1 MISYIL
7 WKMFYSVRRRN
18 KMPKV
23 ITVGKDTYTI
33 FEIEDIFKIIQDK
46 LGDDVLKELN
56 EYIQELQYTIDDL
69 QSEIVYCSGLIEDL
83 YNDLNDSED
92 ELSTY
97 SNVIKSVK
105 SVLEDYRLP

>member
-1 MISYIL
+1 
-7 WKMFYSVRRRN
+7 
-18 KMPKV
+18 MPKV

-33 FEIEDIFKIIQDK
+33 FEIEDVFKIIQDK
-46 LGDDVLKELN
+46 LGDDVLNELN
-56 EYIQELQYTIDDL
+56 EYIQELQYTIDDIWA
-69 QSEIVYCSGLIEDL
+69 EVVNCAVLIEDL

-97 SNVIKSVK
+97 SDVVKSIK

>member
-1 MISYIL
+1 
-7 WKMFYSVRRRN
+7 
-18 KMPKV
+18 MPKV
-23 ITVGKDTYTI
+23 ITVGEDTYTI
-33 FEIEDIFKIIQDK
+33 FEIEDVFKIIQDK

-69 QSEIVYCSGLIEDL
+69 QSEVVYCSGLIEDL

-97 SNVIKSVK
+97 SDAVKSIK

>member
-1 MISYIL
+1 
-7 WKMFYSVRRRN
+7 
-18 KMPKV
+18 MPKV

-33 FEIEDIFKIIQDK
+33 FEIEDVFKIIQDK

-69 QSEIVYCSGLIEDL
+69 ESEVVNCSGLIEDL

-97 SNVIKSVK
+97 SDVVKSIK

>member
-1 MISYIL
+1 
-7 WKMFYSVRRRN
+7 
-18 KMPKV
+18 MPRV

-33 FEIEDIFKIIQDK
+33 FEIEDVFKIIQDK

-69 QSEIVYCSGLIEDL
+69 QSEVVNCSGLIEDL
-83 YNDLNDSED
+83 YSDLNDSED

-97 SNVIKSVK
+97 SDAVKSIK

>member
-1 MISYIL
+1 
-7 WKMFYSVRRRN
+7 
-18 KMPKV
+18 MPKV
-23 ITVGKDTYTI
+23 ITVEKDTYTI
-33 FEIEDIFKIIQDK
+33 FGIEDVFKIIQDK
-46 LGDDVLKELN
+46 LGDDVLNELN

-69 QSEIVYCSGLIEDL
+69 ESEVVNCSGLIEDL

-97 SNVIKSVK
+97 SDAVKSIK

>member
-1 MISYIL
+1 
-7 WKMFYSVRRRN
+7 
-18 KMPKV
+18 MPKV

-33 FEIEDIFKIIQDK
+33 FEIEDVFKIIQDK
-46 LGDDVLKELN
+46 LGDDVLNELN

-69 QSEIVYCSGLIEDL
+69 QSEVVYCSGLIEDL

-97 SNVIKSVK
+97 SDAVKSIK

>member
-1 MISYIL
+1 
-7 WKMFYSVRRRN
+7 
-18 KMPKV
+18 MPKV

-33 FEIEDIFKIIQDK
+33 FEIEDVFKIIQDK

-69 QSEIVYCSGLIEDL
+69 QSEVLNCSGLIEDL

-97 SNVIKSVK
+97 SDVVKSVK

>member
-1 MISYIL
+1 
-7 WKMFYSVRRRN
+7 
-18 KMPKV
+18 MPKV
-23 ITVGKDTYTI
+23 ITVGEDTYTI
-33 FEIEDIFKIIQDK
+33 FEIEDVFKIIQDK

-69 QSEIVYCSGLIEDL
+69 ESEVVNCSGLIEDL

-97 SNVIKSVK
+97 SDAVKSIKSV
-105 SVLEDYRLP
+105 LADYRLP

>member
-1 MISYIL
+1 
-7 WKMFYSVRRRN
+7 
-18 KMPKV
+18 MPKV

-46 LGDDVLKELN
+46 LGDDVLNELN

-69 QSEIVYCSGLIEDL
+69 QSEVVSCSGLIEDL

-97 SNVIKSVK
+97 SDAVKSIK

>member
-1 MISYIL
+1 
-7 WKMFYSVRRRN
+7 
-18 KMPKV
+18 MPKV

-33 FEIEDIFKIIQDK
+33 FEIEDVFKIIQDK

-69 QSEIVYCSGLIEDL
+69 QSEVVNCSGLIEDL
-83 YNDLNDSED
+83 YNELNDSEN

-97 SNVIKSVK
+97 SDAVKSIK

>member
-1 MISYIL
+1 
-7 WKMFYSVRRRN
+7 
-18 KMPKV
+18 MPKV

-33 FEIEDIFKIIQDK
+33 FEIEDVFKIIQDK

-69 QSEIVYCSGLIEDL
+69 QSEVVNCSGLIEDL
-83 YNDLNDSED
+83 YSDLNDSED

-97 SNVIKSVK
+97 SDAVKSIKSV
-105 SVLEDYRLP
+105 LADYRLP

>member
-1 MISYIL
+1 
-7 WKMFYSVRRRN
+7 
-18 KMPKV
+18 MPKV

>member
-1 MISYIL
+1 
-7 WKMFYSVRRRN
+7 
-18 KMPKV
+18 MPKV

-33 FEIEDIFKIIQDK
+33 FEIEDVFKIIQDK

-69 QSEIVYCSGLIEDL
+69 QSEIVNCSGLIEDL
-83 YNDLNDSED
+83 YNDLNDSEN

-97 SNVIKSVK
+97 SDAVKSIKSV
-105 SVLEDYRLP
+105 LADYRLP

>member
-1 MISYIL
+1 
-7 WKMFYSVRRRN
+7 
-18 KMPKV
+18 MPRV

-33 FEIEDIFKIIQDK
+33 FEIEDVFKIIQDK

-69 QSEIVYCSGLIEDL
+69 QSEVVICSGLIEDL

-97 SNVIKSVK
+97 SDVVKSVK

>member
-1 MISYIL
+1 
-7 WKMFYSVRRRN
+7 
-18 KMPKV
+18 MPRV
-23 ITVGKDTYTI
+23 ITVGEDTYTI
-33 FEIEDIFKIIQDK
+33 FEIEDVFKIIQDK

-69 QSEIVYCSGLIEDL
+69 QSEVVNCSGLIEDL

-97 SNVIKSVK
+97 SDAVKSIK

>member
-1 MISYIL
+1 
-7 WKMFYSVRRRN
+7 
-18 KMPKV
+18 MPRV

-33 FEIEDIFKIIQDK
+33 FEIEDVFKIIQDK

-69 QSEIVYCSGLIEDL
+69 QSEVVNCSGLIEDL

-97 SNVIKSVK
+97 SDAVKSIKSV
-105 SVLEDYRLP
+105 VADYRLP

>member
-1 MISYIL
+1 
-7 WKMFYSVRRRN
+7 
-18 KMPKV
+18 MPKV

-33 FEIEDIFKIIQDK
+33 FEIEDVFKIIQDK

-69 QSEIVYCSGLIEDL
+69 QSEILNCSGLIEDL
-83 YNDLNDSED
+83 YNDLNDSEN

-97 SNVIKSVK
+97 SDVVKSVK

>member
-1 MISYIL
+1 
-7 WKMFYSVRRRN
+7 
-18 KMPKV
+18 MPKV

-33 FEIEDIFKIIQDK
+33 FEIEDVFKIIQDK
-46 LGDDVLKELN
+46 LGDDVLNELN

-69 QSEIVYCSGLIEDL
+69 ESEVVNCSGLIEGL
-83 YNDLNDSED
+83 YNDLYDSRD

>member
-1 MISYIL
+1 
-7 WKMFYSVRRRN
+7 
-18 KMPKV
+18 MPKV

-33 FEIEDIFKIIQDK
+33 FEIEDVFKIIQDK

-69 QSEIVYCSGLIEDL
+69 QSEVVICSGLIEDL

-97 SNVIKSVK
+97 SDVVKSVK

>member
-1 MISYIL
+1 
-7 WKMFYSVRRRN
+7 
-18 KMPKV
+18 MPKV

-33 FEIEDIFKIIQDK
+33 FEIEDVFKIIQDK

-69 QSEIVYCSGLIEDL
+69 QSEIVNCSGLIEDL
-83 YNDLNDSED
+83 YNELNDSEN

-97 SNVIKSVK
+97 SDAVKSIKSV
-105 SVLEDYRLP
+105 LADYRLP